1 MFIVEGNI
9 GSGKST
15 FLSLFQAAHPSYQV
29 ALEPLHNWTS
39 EHYGQ
44 SLLEEFY
51 KSPSRWA
58 FTLETFAMIARS
70 LDHTK
75 NQKFN
80 KSITV
85 MERSIYSGHY
95 CFALN
100 DKASGYFNEVEWA
113 VYEHWVNFILEQKC
127 KPPRGFIYLRTQP
140 ATCHQR
146 INVRARKGE
155 NLISKEYLEKIHS
168 WHEKFL
174 IEKIT
179 LDSHLKH
186 VPVLV
191 LNAEEDF
198 NSNEKNF
205 ESMAKKA
212 IEFINKYA

>member
-9 GSGKST
+9 GAGKST
-15 FLSLFQAAHPSYQV
+15 FLSLFQTAHQNYQV
-29 ALEPLHNWTS
+29 AQEPLHNWTS
-39 EHYGQ
+39 EHYGK
-44 SLLEEFY
+44 SLLQEFY

-58 FTLETFAMIARS
+58 FTLETFAMIARA

-75 NQKFN
+75 NHTLN

-113 VYEHWVNFILEQKC
+113 VYEHWVNFLLEQKC
-127 KPPRGFIYLRTQP
+127 KPPQGFIYLRAHPT
-140 ATCHQR
+140 TCHQR
-146 INVRARKGE
+146 INARARKGE
-155 NLISKEYLEKIHS
+155 ELISQEYLEKIHA

-174 IEKIT
+174 IEKTT

-186 VPVLV
+186 VPVLI
-191 LNAEEDF
+191 LDAEKDF
-198 NSNEKNF
+198 SNNKEAFKI
-205 ESMAKKA
+205 MANKA
-212 IEFINKYA
+212 TEFINKHA